1 MLQFS
6 KLLYRK
12 ESTFFFN
19 INCNYSAFVLFLTL
33 MAKDEEKNGKK
44 NNLSKSRKLKVKEIY
59 KKRKTLTIR
68 IRRHEVALNLN

>member
-1 MLQFS
+1 
-6 KLLYRK
+6 
-12 ESTFFFN
+12 
-19 INCNYSAFVLFLTL
+19 